1 MKVILQRVLKSSVE
15 VEGEVVGTSQNGFCI
30 LTGISPD
37 DTEQTLTKMAEK
49 IVNLRVFEDDNGKMN
64 KSLIDINGSALIV
77 SQFTLLADC
86 SHGRRPSFTNAGNP
100 QKAKELF
107 DLFVEKVKN
116 LGIPVETGVFGAD
129 MLVTIYNTGPAT
141 FILESE

>member
-15 VEGEVVGTSQNGFCI
+15 VEGQIVGSSQNGFCI
-30 LTGISPD
+30 LAGISPN
-37 DTEQTLTKMAEK
+37 DTEQIITKMAEK
-49 IVNLRVFEDDNGKMN
+49 IVNLRVFEDENGKMN
-64 KSLIDINGSALIV
+64 RSLIDVQGNALIV

-100 QKAKELF
+100 QKANELF

-129 MLVTIYNTGPAT
+129 MLVTIYNSGPAT

>member
-15 VEGEVVGTSQNGFCI
+15 VEGQIVGSSQNGFCI
-30 LTGISPD
+30 LAGISPN
-37 DTEQTLTKMAEK
+37 DTEQIITKMAEK
-49 IVNLRVFEDDNGKMN
+49 IVNLRVFEDENGKMN
-64 KSLIDINGSALIV
+64 RSLIDIQGSALIV

-100 QKAKELF
+100 EKAKELF

-116 LGIPVETGVFGAD
+116 LGIPVETGVFGTD
-129 MLVTIYNTGPAT
+129 MLVTIYNSGPAT

>member
-15 VEGEVVGTSQNGFCI
+15 VEGQIVGSSQNGFCI
-30 LTGISPD
+30 LTGISPN
-37 DTEQTLTKMAEK
+37 DTEQALTKMAEK
-49 IVNLRVFEDDNGKMN
+49 IVNLRVFEDENGKMN
-64 KSLIDINGSALIV
+64 RSLIDIQGSALIV

-86 SHGRRPSFTNAGNP
+86 SHGRRPSFINAGNP
-100 QKAKELF
+100 QKANELF

-129 MLVTIYNTGPAT
+129 MLVTIYNSGPAT

>member
-15 VEGEVVGTSQNGFCI
+15 VEGAKVGTSEKGFCI
-30 LTGISPD
+30 LAGISPK
-37 DTEQTLTKMAEK
+37 DTEQSLTKMVEK
-49 IVNLRVFEDDNGKMN
+49 IANLRVFEDENGKMN
-64 KSLIDINGSALIV
+64 LSLLDINGTLLIV

-86 SHGRRPSFTNAGNP
+86 SHGRRPSFINAGDP

-107 DLFVEKVKN
+107 DLFVEKFKKMN
-116 LGIPVETGVFGAD
+116 IPVQTGVFGAD
-129 MLVTIYNTGPAT
+129 MLVTIYNDGPAT

>member
-15 VEGEVVGTSQNGFCI
+15 VESQIVGSSQNGFCI
-30 LTGISPD
+30 LAGISPN
-37 DTEQTLTKMAEK
+37 DTEQIITKMAEK
-49 IVNLRVFEDDNGKMN
+49 IVNLRVFEDENGKMN
-64 KSLIDINGSALIV
+64 RSLIDIQGSALIV

-86 SHGRRPSFTNAGNP
+86 SHGRRPSFINAGNP
-100 QKAKELF
+100 QKANELF

-129 MLVTIYNTGPAT
+129 MLVTIYNSGPAT

>member
-15 VEGEVVGTSQNGFCI
+15 VEGQIVGSSQNGFCI
-30 LTGISPD
+30 LAGISPN

-49 IVNLRVFEDDNGKMN
+49 IVNLRVFEDENGKMN
-64 KSLIDINGSALIV
+64 RSLIDIQGSALIV

-86 SHGRRPSFTNAGNP
+86 SHGRRPSFINAGNP
-100 QKAKELF
+100 QKANELF

-129 MLVTIYNTGPAT
+129 MLVTIYNSGPAT

>member
-15 VEGEVVGTSQNGFCI
+15 VEGKIVGSSQNGFCI
-30 LTGISPD
+30 LAGISPN

-49 IVNLRVFEDDNGKMN
+49 IVNLRVFEDENGKMN
-64 KSLIDINGSALIV
+64 RSLIDIQGSALIV

-86 SHGRRPSFTNAGNP
+86 SHGRRPSFINAGNP
-100 QKAKELF
+100 QKANELF

-129 MLVTIYNTGPAT
+129 MLVTIYNSGPAT